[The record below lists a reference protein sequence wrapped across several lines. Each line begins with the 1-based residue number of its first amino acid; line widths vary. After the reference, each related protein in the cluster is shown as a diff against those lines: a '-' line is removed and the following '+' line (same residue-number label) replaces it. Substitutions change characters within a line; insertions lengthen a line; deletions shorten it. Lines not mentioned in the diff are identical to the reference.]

1 MRRIGIW
8 LLILGWMLLPV
19 GAVWAQEPSP
29 TATPALGRPV
39 LVRGSI
45 TAVGDHSIT
54 LNTEQWGALEVQI
67 REGTRFHVP
76 GFVRAD
82 LGEVRVGD
90 QATVHGRWLEE
101 GRSLEADWVIVR
113 GPVQV
118 RHGDVARIDVG
129 ARRLEVK
136 TRAGETIP
144 VEWTAHTRLHVT
156 GVISPTWSDIGVG
169 YPVTVIGHFVEGTF
183 LAGRVITRRPHR
195 MFHGTLQG
203 VEGNTLVIQ
212 TREGEQVRLVTDD
225 HTRIRIPGHPHATL
239 SDLQVGDILT
249 ARAVGNPDGT
259 WLARTVIAR
268 SPKLPKPGSQGPKPG
283 APPPRRP

>member
-1 MRRIGIW
+1 MRRIGLW

-19 GAVWAQEPSP
+19 GTVWAQGPSP

-54 LNTEQWGALEVQI
+54 LNTERWGTLEVQI
-67 REGTRFHVP
+67 REATRFHVP

-82 LGEVRVGD
+82 LSEVRVGD
-90 QATVHGRWLEE
+90 RATVHGRWLEE
-101 GRSLEADWVIVR
+101 GRSLEAHWVIIR

-118 RHGDVARIDVG
+118 RHGHVVRIDVA
-129 ARRLEVK
+129 ARRLEMK

-183 LAGRVITRRPHR
+183 LAGRVIARRPHR
-195 MFHGTLQG
+195 LFHGTLQG

-212 TREGEQVRLVTDD
+212 TREGEQVRLVTDA

-239 SDLQVGDILT
+239 ADLQVGDILT

-268 SPKLPKPGSQGPKPG
+268 SPKLPKPGAQGPKPG
-283 APPPRRP
+283 APPTRRP